1 MSYARLVSLCAAA
14 PGLAALLSGSVL
26 AAGEG
31 KKKSSQ
37 PPLSIEELP
46 SLYTSPEAA
55 VAQYVEPEAGPVEQR
70 VASLRKWA
78 EPYTSQ
84 CQVCLPNLR
93 WKTQEKQKISQPYD
107 EHGHL
112 SKASST
118 LHIKLYLTYN
128 LVLLM
133 IFGPQQ
139 VYQRVEPVIGTSVT
153 TVTDVYQ
160 FLSDPPPDLYPSVAV
175 VGFSGFLGLY
185 LAKGSRL
192 KRLVFPV
199 GLMALSASMF
209 YPQQAATVLKASRD
223 SAYTWTQQGRAALET
238 LWKNPPFGKKEPEK
252 KEQTKGSNTSS

>member
-14 PGLAALLSGSVL
+14 PGLAGLLSGSVL

-84 CQVCLPNLR
+84 CQETGRAAL
-93 WKTQEKQKISQPYD
+93 EKV
-107 EHGHL
+107 E
-112 SKASST
+112 
-118 LHIKLYLTYN
+118 
-128 LVLLM
+128 
-133 IFGPQQ
+133 Q

-160 FLSDPPPDLYPSVAV
+160 FLSDPPPDLYPSVAA

-199 GLMALSASMF
+199 GLVALSASMF
-209 YPQQAATVLKASRD
+209 YPQQAATVLKVSRD
-223 SAYTWTQQGRAALET
+223 SAYTWTRQGRAALET

>member
-1 MSYARLVSLCAAA
+1 MLVCRQVSLCAAA

-26 AAGEG
+26 AAAPEG
-31 KKKSSQ
+31 HILYLFQ
-37 PPLSIEELP
+37 LP

-112 SKASST
+112 SK
-118 LHIKLYLTYN
+118 
-128 LVLLM
+128 
-133 IFGPQQ
+133 
-139 VYQRVEPVIGTSVT
+139 
-153 TVTDVYQ
+153 

-209 YPQQAATVLKASRD
+209 YPQQAATVLKVCVYVHTAEQCLSV
-223 SAYTWTQQGRAALET
+223 T
-238 LWKNPPFGKKEPEK
+238 KEVSQRRMLFMCSLCCFHHLMGFLCVFVKPEK